1 MAFNTE
7 VDLADLLELIKDGIK
22 VRVSPDGK
30 HVILFDEVSYSSAF
44 YRLESKGSRQL
55 SYNLA
60 KLEEVKG
67 NYHFTTLTEV
77 RAIGCPTFD
86 LGEF

>member
-1 MAFNTE
+1 MGLSTE
-7 VDLADLLELIKDGIK
+7 LDLADLLGLIGDDIK
-22 VRVSPDGK
+22 IRVSPDGK
-30 HVILFDEVSYSSAF
+30 HIILFDENRFSSAF
-44 YRLESKGSRQL
+44 YRLESKGTRQL
-55 SYNLA
+55 THSLL

-77 RAIGCPTFD
+77 RAIGRDTFD

>member
-1 MAFNTE
+1 MAFGTE
-7 VDLADLLELIKDGIK
+7 LDLSDILNFIKDGIK
-22 VRVSPDGK
+22 VRVSLDGK

-44 YRLESKGSRQL
+44 YRLESKGNRQL

-67 NYHFTTLTEV
+67 NYHFTALTEV
-77 RAIGCPTFD
+77 RAIGRPTFD